1 MKKKD
6 FVTLLMSVVGG
17 LLFAIGMCM
26 ALIPEWEAM
35 TPGIVVAAVGIVVLL
50 IMVMVHRKMSGKAAI
65 RFDLKAIGTALYGI
79 LSTLVLG
86 AGMCLVMVRGNL
98 LWGIV
103 AGIIGIVMLL
113 FLIPICKGLKS

>member
-6 FVTLLMSVVGG
+6 FVTLLLSVVGG

-26 ALIPEWEAM
+26 ALIPEWNAM

-50 IMVMVHRKMSGKAAI
+50 IMVTVHRKMQGKAAI
-65 RFDLKAIGTALYGI
+65 QFSLKTIGITLYGI
-79 LSTLVLG
+79 LAALVLG
-86 AGMCLVMVRGNL
+86 AGMCLVMVWGQMV
-98 LWGIV
+98 WGIV

-113 FLIPICKGLKS
+113 FLIPVCKGLK

>member
-6 FVTLLMSVVGG
+6 FVTLLLSVVGG

-26 ALIPEWEAM
+26 ALIPEWNAM
-35 TPGIVVAAVGIVVLL
+35 KPGIVVAAVGIVVLL

-65 RFDLKAIGTALYGI
+65 QFNLKTIDITLYGI
-79 LSTLVLG
+79 LATLVLG
-86 AGMCLVMVRGNL
+86 AGMCLVMVWDMM

-103 AGIIGIVMLL
+103 AGIVGIVMLL
-113 FLIPICKGLKS
+113 FLIPICKGLK

>member
-6 FVTLLMSVVGG
+6 FVTLLLSVVGG

-26 ALIPEWEAM
+26 ALIPEWNAM

-50 IMVMVHRKMSGKAAI
+50 IMVTVHRKMQGKAAI
-65 RFDLKAIGTALYGI
+65 QFSLKTIGITLYGI
-79 LSTLVLG
+79 LAALVLG
-86 AGMCLVMVRGNL
+86 AGMCLVMVWGQMV
-98 LWGIV
+98 WGIA

-113 FLIPICKGLKS
+113 FLIPICKGLQ

>member
-6 FVTLLMSVVGG
+6 FVTLLLSVVGG

-35 TPGIVVAAVGIVVLL
+35 KPGIVVAAVGIVVLL

-65 RFDLKAIGTALYGI
+65 RFDLKAVGVTLYGI

-86 AGMCLVMVRGNL
+86 AGMCIVMVWGNL
-98 LWGIV
+98 LWGIA
-103 AGIIGIVMLL
+103 AGIIGIVLL
-113 FLIPICKGLKS
+113 LLLIPICRGLK